1 MKNFKIGIL
10 GAGFGERVVLPCVEF
25 VNNMKV
31 KYIYCRNSKKLKIE
45 KI

>member
-10 GAGFGERVVLPCVEF
+10 GAGFGKVVLPCVEF